1 MFRCAAL
8 MSRGAGLH
16 TGRYA
21 ARLRGNGGGGSRG
34 YDQVSA
40 LRRQRQI
47 LNRINAI
54 PSPSTAAA
62 AAASGAA
69 AAGST
74 AAAAAAAVTAAGL
87 RRCLHTAR
95 KSSNKTVLDPKL
107 AALVL
112 RALPTLVS
120 ASARLLGNGRA
131 FRGKDPAQL
140 FKVWCGIVGGSIV
153 VFGVIALDQ
162 GFSNSMDVML
172 SDPRYVTSPSLP
184 RIP

>member
-8 MSRGAGLH
+8 MSRGAGLY
-16 TGRYA
+16 TCRYA

-40 LRRQRQI
+40 IRRQRQI

-69 AAGST
+69 AA
-74 AAAAAAAVTAAGL
+74 VTAAGL

-95 KSSNKTVLDPKL
+95 KSSNKSVLDPKL

>member
-8 MSRGAGLH
+8 VSRGAGLY

-21 ARLRGNGGGGSRG
+21 ARLRGNGSRG
-34 YDQVSA
+34 YDQVSTI
-40 LRRQRQI
+40 RRQRQI
-47 LNRINAI
+47 LYRINAI

-69 AAGST
+69 AGGST
-74 AAAAAAAVTAAGL
+74 AAAAAAVTAAGL

-120 ASARLLGNGRA
+120 ASARLLGDGRA

-172 SDPRYVTSPSLP
+172 SDPRYVTSPP
-184 RIP
+184 CRAFRNNG

>member
-74 AAAAAAAVTAAGL
+74 AAAAAAAVIAAAATTAATSFTP
-87 RRCLHTAR
+87 TA
-95 KSSNKTVLDPKL
+95 S
-107 AALVL
+107 
-112 RALPTLVS
+112 
-120 ASARLLGNGRA
+120 
-131 FRGKDPAQL
+131 
-140 FKVWCGIVGGSIV
+140 
-153 VFGVIALDQ
+153 VFGANAAYIQA
-162 GFSNSMDVML
+162 F
-172 SDPRYVTSPSLP
+172 
-184 RIP
+184 

>member
-1 MFRCAAL
+1 
-8 MSRGAGLH
+8 MSRGAGLY
-16 TGRYA
+16 TCRYA

-34 YDQVSA
+34 YDQ
-40 LRRQRQI
+40 
-47 LNRINAI
+47 
-54 PSPSTAAA
+54 
-62 AAASGAA
+62 
-69 AAGST
+69 
-74 AAAAAAAVTAAGL
+74 
-87 RRCLHTAR
+87 
-95 KSSNKTVLDPKL
+95 SSNKSVLDPKL

-172 SDPRYVTSPSLP
+172 SDP
-184 RIP
+184 